1 MKGLYFYVIFTMFLL
16 IFSCQS
22 NKKLNA
28 LTSEN
33 EDENSLIAY
42 SPSIEKKIIS
52 SINKDAKTLKL
63 KLEKESYNNQR
74 VRFMID
80 TFKIVQFRNR
90 KMKYM
95 YSTLDMNVIVN
106 DEMIQYDRLMNKYY
120 RELYNKLDSLDKE
133 ILKNAQ
139 RAWLD
144 FRDNEIELC
153 RLLRDEKYSGGGTVQ
168 SNIFTGLKCDLTRQR
183 MNELFEHSCIENDVN

>member
-22 NKKLNA
+22 NKKLKA

-90 KMKYM
+90 KMKYL
-95 YSTLDMNVIVN
+95 YSTLDMNVIIN

-133 ILKNAQ
+133 ILKNSQ

>member
-1 MKGLYFYVIFTMFLL
+1 MKGLYFYVIFPMFLL

-22 NKKLNA
+22 DKKLNA

-90 KMKYM
+90 KMKYL
-95 YSTLDMNVIVN
+95 YSTFDMDIIVN
-106 DEMIQYDRLMNKYY
+106 DEMIEYDRLMNSYY
-120 RELYNKLDSLDKE
+120 WQLYNTLDQLDKE
-133 ILKNAQ
+133 VLKNAQ
-139 RAWLD
+139 KAWLG
-144 FRDNEIELC
+144 FRDKELVLC
-153 RLLRDEKYSGGGTVQ
+153 KTLRDEKYSGGGTVQ

-183 MNELFEHSCIENDVN
+183 MNELFEHSCIENDVD

>member
-133 ILKNAQ
+133 ILKNSQ

>member
-22 NKKLNA
+22 NKKLKA

-63 KLEKESYNNQR
+63 KIEKESYNNQR

-183 MNELFEHSCIENDVN
+183 MNELFEHSCIENVVN